1 MCLEERSRTMRVA
14 AAKLK
19 IGKCVI
25 IHSFAVEKKMRVDL
39 QLSIHFSLNPAL
51 GCHCVTMLNLNVEKQ
66 MCNELFCELQVRPTT
81 VLFRAFVS
89 SVTEF

>member
-1 MCLEERSRTMRVA
+1 MFGRKKQDDARCCCKVKNRKMCDY
-14 AAKLK
+14 
-19 IGKCVI
+19 
-25 IHSFAVEKKMRVDL
+25 SFVRGGKKMRVDL
-39 QLSIHFSLNPAL
+39 QVLIHFSLNPAL